1 MIQTSQGDIFQAA
14 RRVELT
20 IVFGYV
26 GFNQI
31 SLRWRDFAEDK
42 PSLRQIR
49 DPFTE
54 LRGDAVEWSPEKW
67 LWFVPAQENHGM
79 TDLQLTRALD
89 AAFAWASAKRIK
101 SVATNGIANT
111 DHSGDTA
118 ANRRSHEKRA
128 AWLIDFAK
136 AAEQK
141 HAINI
146 ELVSLNDIFVRASN
160 SDRLNEP

>member
-14 RRVELT
+14 QRVQLA
-20 IVFGYV
+20 IVFGHI
-26 GFNQI
+26 GFNQMTWY
-31 SLRWRDFAEDK
+31 WRDFVEEN
-42 PSLRQIR
+42 PSLRHIS
-49 DPFTE
+49 DPFTT
-54 LRGDAVEWSPEKW
+54 LHGNRVEWSPGRW
-67 LWFVPAQENHGM
+67 LWFVPAQENNGM

-146 ELVSLNDIFVRASN
+146 ELFSLNDIFVRASN

>member
-1 MIQTSQGDIFQAA
+1 MVQTSQGDIFRAA
-14 RRVELT
+14 PRVELT

-54 LRGDAVEWSPEKW
+54 LRGDAVEWSPGRW

-89 AAFAWASAKRIK
+89 EAFEWASEKGIK

-128 AWLIDFAK
+128 AWLIDFGK
-136 AAEQK
+136 AAEQN

-146 ELVSLNDIFVRASN
+146 ELVSLNDILVCASN
-160 SDRLNEP
+160 SALLNEP